1 MLLVTFHTLKSE
13 NEKLSLWS
21 AALGNFSSKV
31 NYERRC
37 GPDFLELKWNHV
49 FCRSIVVSFK
59 LNLFSNTE
67 EHVAVCFFLIP
78 QNEIILL
85 SIERSSN
92 HPKRLDSLCGRLRK
106 PPTILMHCL
115 EKTDFGLRLDRR
127 VAC

>member
-1 MLLVTFHTLKSE
+1 M
-13 NEKLSLWS
+13 
-21 AALGNFSSKV
+21 
-31 NYERRC
+31 
-37 GPDFLELKWNHV
+37 

-106 PPTILMHCL
+106 PPTVLMHCL
-115 EKTDFGLRLDRR
+115 EKLISVFDWIDGSPVR
-127 VAC
+127 VGRA